1 VTCDGFVCVHVY
13 YSCCLCACI
22 PCCID
27 ALRDVR
33 HSCPNCNSFIGRFE
47 RLKWRCWKP
56 VLEQAT
62 GCCCLLRSYVS
73 YVVSFHA
80 AIQTSALSLSLHG
93 HLSRSFP
100 GSRTRGFPGQSTS
113 WVAIGLALLPWRY
126 RHPISRSFYR
136 HYSCCLATR
145 MPPFPA
151 IIPPFW
157 GCFDG
162 SLYERHTGH
171 ELRFST

>member
-1 VTCDGFVCVHVY
+1 MFVRQRVTCDGFVCVY

-80 AIQTSALSLSLHG
+80 AIQTSSLSLSLSLSLSVHG
-93 HLSRSFP
+93 HLSQSFP
-100 GSRTRGFPGQSTS
+100 GSRTPYFLDGIVTRYPARFITIIVAVWQLGRLICPRLYRHFGVALTGLRMAGIQSTS
-113 WVAIGLALLPWRY
+113 YVFR
-126 RHPISRSFYR
+126 RS
-136 HYSCCLATR
+136 
-145 MPPFPA
+145 
-151 IIPPFW
+151 
-157 GCFDG
+157 
-162 SLYERHTGH
+162 
-171 ELRFST
+171 

>member
-1 VTCDGFVCVHVY
+1 MFVRQRVTCDGFVCVY

-80 AIQTSALSLSLHG
+80 AIQTSSLSLSLS
-93 HLSRSFP
+93 LSICPRSSLSEF
-100 GSRTRGFPGQSTS
+100 SRLPH
-113 WVAIGLALLPWRY
+113 ALLPWRY
-126 RHPISRSFYR
+126 RHPISRSFYH

-145 MPPFPA
+145 TPHLPA

-162 SLYERHTGH
+162 SPYGRHTVH